1 MVLTLLRSDCAA
13 LLLTLG
19 VFELVAINADFWE
32 LVERHLS
39 HVPCVQP
46 GLEVEDVW
54 VVEPCDIAYT

>member
-1 MVLTLLRSDCAA
+1 MVLALLRSDCAA
-13 LLLTLG
+13 HTLG
-19 VFELVAINADFWE
+19 VCGLVAINVDFWD